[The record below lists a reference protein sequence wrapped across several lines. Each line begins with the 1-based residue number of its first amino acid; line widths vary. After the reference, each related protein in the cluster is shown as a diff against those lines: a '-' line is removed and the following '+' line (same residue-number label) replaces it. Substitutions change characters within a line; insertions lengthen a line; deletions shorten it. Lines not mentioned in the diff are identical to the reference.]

1 MTESQGAH
9 KVTWSLR
16 CDLEPTASWVQE
28 LLLDRAGGGC
38 ILMARMIL
46 VCLLHNTNIGA
57 VPVHRES
64 LDASLFPG
72 FSASEIPVLQ
82 ETVA

>member
-1 MTESQGAH
+1 
-9 KVTWSLR
+9 
-16 CDLEPTASWVQE
+16 
-28 LLLDRAGGGC
+28 
-38 ILMARMIL
+38 MARMIL